1 MGMQWGR
8 TWVLGLGLAIGMVAA
23 TAGSVKESVAAVR
36 KQAVASM
43 VVTGEVVID
52 ERGNVT
58 SHAIDKPEVLPAG
71 VVQLLGQTIPQWK
84 FHPVKVA
91 GVAHPARSAMRV
103 RVVAQKLD
111 DGAYSVSLTDAA
123 FPAKD
128 PVPGSYASSKKMV
141 HPRYPDDAIRRGAE
155 AMVYVAVKVSPDG
168 RVEDAVAEQV
178 NLPFVASERV
188 MDAYRTLFA
197 DASVKAAKAS
207 VFNPPTVGEDVGQST
222 SVRVPYE
229 FNLGTDKAPAYGQWV
244 SYIPGPYNP
253 APWRVGEL
261 QGAPDLL
268 ATGTGVQP
276 MSEATG
282 LRLQTALGGG

>member
-1 MGMQWGR
+1 MAVGVGP
-8 TWVLGLGLAIGMVAA
+8 A
-23 TAGSVKESVAAVR
+23 TAGSVKESLAAVR

-58 SHAIDKPEVLPAG
+58 SHAIDKPDALPAG
-71 VVQLLGQTIPQWK
+71 VVQLLSQAIPQWK
-84 FHPVKVA
+84 FHPVEIA

-103 RVVAQKLD
+103 RVVAQERD
-111 DGAYSVSLTDAA
+111 DGAYSVSLRDAA
-123 FPAKD
+123 FPAKNE
-128 PVPGSYASSKKMV
+128 VPGSHATSKKMV
-141 HPRYPDDAIRRGAE
+141 HPWYPEGAIRGGAE
-155 AMVYVAVKVSPDG
+155 AMVYVAAKVGPDG

-178 NLPFVASERV
+178 NLPFVATERV
-188 MDAYRTLFA
+188 MDAYRKLFA

-207 VFNPPTVGEDVGQST
+207 VFNPPTVGEDVGKST
-222 SVRVPYE
+222 LVRVPYE
-229 FNLGTDKAPAYGQWV
+229 YSLGDRREPAYGQWA

-261 QGAPDLL
+261 QGSPDLV

-276 MSEATG
+276 MSEANG
-282 LRLQTALGGG
+282 LRLKTALGGGG